1 MAQNILELIKQD
13 HEKTLSA
20 MKELMSSES
29 GRDQKYSSMKKDLL
43 AHMTAEE
50 KTLYPQ
56 LEKSIRMKV
65 LEAIEEHNTVK
76 MVIEQIDSMASSD
89 ERWMAKLMVV
99 QENVKHH
106 IQEEEQGDIFREAQE
121 KFSNDQLS
129 EMGSKFQDAKGM
141 MPSMTR

>member
-13 HEKTLSA
+13 HKKTLS
-20 MKELMSSES
+20 ELEGLTSSES
-29 GRDQKYSSMKKDLL
+29 GRDQKYSSMKKELI
-43 AHMTAEE
+43 AHMNAEE
-50 KTLYPQ
+50 STLYPQ

-76 MVIEQIDSMASSD
+76 MVMEQMDSMSSSD
-89 ERWMAKLMVV
+89 DRWLAKLMVV

-106 IQEEEQGDIFREAQE
+106 IQEEEGEIFKEAQE

-129 EMGSKFQDAKGM
+129 DMGSKFQDAKGM
-141 MPSMTR
+141 MPSMAR